1 MINTTVACV
10 GFAVMAFFEV
20 RAIPLE
26 NRNAIVFFADVN
38 GDKTADL
45 IVLDGLLLRIFENA
59 QVDAEQRIALQ
70 PGVSAV
76 DIADID
82 GDGLCEVLA
91 VQGERIEAYK
101 TTPGAPEVP
110 QELFRLDTLY
120 SELSAFSAEAPGLPF
135 ITTLVIRRDGSTL
148 LALPREDT
156 LELRTTDG
164 DLVESFP
171 IGADAP
177 RHVGYGRPFS
187 SWSVRPPQIA
197 SEDTLEWHISRVLAF
212 KPTFP
217 EDIIPVE
224 IMDPVYHRP
233 TPRPL
238 PETPSLNPETWPC
251 FPLRK
256 DGSRQERALYALGGS
271 EHRTTIVHVQRPAAG
286 GPDRPDRELLIGPE
300 RRYPGVILIEEEDL
314 PDFNSD
320 GYVDMVLWKTPSPA
334 PTLEAL
340 TRVFIGGK
348 WPLWITT
355 HLYLPEQGRFSPR
368 PAGSIALET
377 SLSWFPSGIPAAPVQ
392 HVVMRD
398 MNGDGRTDF
407 GCSVTPCSF
416 SVWRHTDLGFAEA
429 PDFHHEF
436 QTPITAVEARV
447 DLDGRGRTSIVLR
460 SEDHIYML
468 LAVASPDFAPLPP
481 RDDRSIQ
488 DLTALDT
495 LLRAEHR

>member
-1 MINTTVACV
+1 MINVTVACA
-10 GFAVMAFFEV
+10 GFALMAFFEV
-20 RAIPLE
+20 HAIPLE
-26 NRNAIVFFADVN
+26 NRNAISFFADVS
-38 GDKTADL
+38 GDKTANL
-45 IVLDGLLLRIFENA
+45 IVLDGLLLRIFEDA
-59 QVDAEQRIALQ
+59 RADAEQRIALQ
-70 PGVSAV
+70 PGASAV

-82 GDGLCEVLA
+82 GDGLCEVVA
-91 VQGERIEAYK
+91 VQGDRIVAYK
-101 TTPGAPEVP
+101 TALGAPDVP

-120 SELSAFSAEAPGLPF
+120 REMSAFSADAPGQPF

-187 SWSVRPPQIA
+187 SWTARPPQIA
-197 SEDTLEWHISRVLAF
+197 SEDALEWHISRVLAF

-224 IMDPVYHRP
+224 IMDPVYHRAAQ
-233 TPRPL
+233 RLL
-238 PETPSLNPETWPC
+238 PETASLNPEAWPC

-256 DGSRQERALYALGGS
+256 DGSRRERAFYALEGS
-271 EHRTTIVHVQRPAAG
+271 EYRTTIIHVQRPVSG
-286 GPDRPDRELLIGPE
+286 GPDRPDRELRVGPK
-300 RRYPGVILIEEEDL
+300 RSYPGVILTEEEDL
-314 PDFNSD
+314 PDFNGD

-334 PTLEAL
+334 PTLDAL
-340 TRVFIGGK
+340 TRALMGGK
-348 WPLWITT
+348 WPAWITT

-368 PAGSIALET
+368 PSGSIALEAR
-377 SLSWFPSGIPAAPVQ
+377 LSWYPPGVPAAPVQ

-398 MNGDGRTDF
+398 MDGDGRADF
-407 GCSVTPCSF
+407 GCSVTPRSF

-447 DLDGRGRTSIVLR
+447 DQDGRGRTSIVLR
-460 SEDHIYML
+460 SEDYIYML
-468 LAVASPDFAPLPP
+468 LAAASPDFAPPPP

-488 DLTALDT
+488 DLAALDA
-495 LLRAEHR
+495 LLREENR